1 MNVFVGCSS
10 RDTNNEDYNR
20 IAEEIGKFIVRGRHN

>member
-10 RDTNNEDYNR
+10 RATNNEDYNR
-20 IAEEIGKFIVRGRHN
+20 IAEEIVLNEIIYV